1 MTAFQ
6 IQTFIPQDGNFAI
19 TLPEYLRGKTVKLR
33 AEPTMPT
40 EQPAERTE
48 DAFTLFCNNFH
59 AADCPTMSD
68 EEYLAGI
75 RSLRGIFA
83 GSPDLSDL
91 RDETDR
97 EL

>member
-19 TLPEYLRGKTVKLR
+19 TLPEYLRGADVELFIAKKTSQMDK
-33 AEPTMPT
+33 P
-40 EQPAERTE
+40 QI
-48 DAFTLFCNNFH
+48 DK
-59 AADCPTMSD
+59 
-68 EEYLAGI
+68 EEYIARI
-75 RSLRGIFA
+75 NAYRGTLDPSF
-83 GSPDLSDL
+83 DYSDL